1 VRSAGSADR
10 CGDRAPALTTVEE
23 SGRGQFYRLY
33 YEGRVVDSRRMG
45 EERGSVLGGLERSVM
60 HTVWAARGPVT
71 VRAVLEELNRRRRAP
86 LAYTT
91 VMTVMAR
98 LADKEILARR
108 PAGRGYEYEAMVP
121 DEAAIAVRDLMRDF
135 GEAAVSHFVEEA
147 RADPRMRRRLTR
159 LLRERP

>member
-1 VRSAGSADR
+1 M
-10 CGDRAPALTTVEE
+10 GD
-23 SGRGQFYRLY
+23 
-33 YEGRVVDSRRMG
+33 
-45 EERGSVLGGLERSVM
+45 ERGSVLGGLERNVM
-60 HTVWAARGPVT
+60 QTVWAAPGPVT
-71 VRAVLEELNRRRRAP
+71 VRAVLEALNRRRRTP

-98 LADKEILARR
+98 LADKEILRRR
-108 PAGRGYEYEAMVP
+108 PVGRGYEYEPVVP

-147 RADPRMRRRLTR
+147 RADPNLRRRLTR

>member
-1 VRSAGSADR
+1 MTD
-10 CGDRAPALTTVEE
+10 
-23 SGRGQFYRLY
+23 
-33 YEGRVVDSRRMG
+33 
-45 EERGSVLGGLERSVM
+45 ERGGVLGGLERNVM
-60 HTVWAARGPVT
+60 HVVWAARRPVT
-71 VRAVLEELNRRRRAP
+71 VRDVLEELNRRRRTP

-108 PAGRGYEYEAMVP
+108 PAGRGYEYEPLVP

-147 RADPRMRRRLTR
+147 RANPKMRRRLTR
-159 LLRERP
+159 LLREHP

>member
-1 VRSAGSADR
+1 
-10 CGDRAPALTTVEE
+10 
-23 SGRGQFYRLY
+23 
-33 YEGRVVDSRRMG
+33 MG

>member
-1 VRSAGSADR
+1 MAG
-10 CGDRAPALTTVEE
+10 
-23 SGRGQFYRLY
+23 
-33 YEGRVVDSRRMG
+33 
-45 EERGSVLGGLERSVM
+45 ERGTVLGGLERNVM
-60 HTVWAARGPVT
+60 DTVWAAGGPVT

-98 LADKEILARR
+98 LADKEVLARR
-108 PAGRGYEYEAMVP
+108 PAGRGYEYEALVP

-147 RADPRMRRRLTR
+147 RADPKMRRRLAR
-159 LLRERP
+159 LLRESP